1 MSDDWNYVKQY
12 AVLAGYRLMVLANRV
27 GCEDEF
33 LKTLHD
39 RLLAGLDG
47 AIHSTRT
54 IMDLQRQLLAGDD
67 SEGTIFCQLQGEEEI
82 LACRTI
88 MLLDELEIDYFTYEY
103 RVNGGE
109 WHNALSADCDGIE
122 VSYPRTV
129 ALSEAELGLLAT
141 IILDIARE
149 TGIAISA
156 ARVVYD

>member
-1 MSDDWNYVKQY
+1 MSDFNFLMLY
-12 AVLAGYRLMVLANRV
+12 AKLAGFKLLVTANRI

-33 LKTLHD
+33 SKTLHD
-39 RLLAGLDG
+39 QLLAGLDA
-47 AIHSTRT
+47 AIDSTRH

-67 SEGTIFCQLQGEEEI
+67 SEGTIFCQFQGEEEI

-88 MLLDELEIDYFTYEY
+88 VLLDELEIDYFTYEY
-103 RVNGGE
+103 RVNVSE

-129 ALSEAELGLLAT
+129 ALCEAELGLLAP